1 MEWGAQE
8 GASVDGLLEYLD
20 SNGDC
25 GLMRLNE
32 QPDTAGATPKE
43 DPEAINLAVFDDEL
57 SKISTVGMKR
67 RKYHETCVEDG
78 AESPPGQL
86 DKLDALPARVGRMS
100 SQERR
105 DRNRMHAKASRL
117 RKKAHTDLSAE
128 IIATDDQIIDIT
140 TKMLDLPGS
149 SRRTSVAGSK
159 RGGGAERS
167 LLQEL
172 LQQRAALKSRC
183 RALLC

>member
-1 MEWGAQE
+1 MEF
-8 GASVDGLLEYLD
+8 GASVDGLMEYLD
-20 SNGDC
+20 ANGDC
-25 GLMRLNE
+25 GLLRLNDPPVAE
-32 QPDTAGATPKE
+32 VTTPS
-43 DPEAINLAVFDDEL
+43 DSPGDIDLAVFDDEL
-57 SKISTVGMKR
+57 AKISTIGMKR
-67 RKYHETCVEDG
+67 RKYHEKSDEDSTRSL
-78 AESPPGQL
+78 SPS
-86 DKLDALPARVGRMS
+86 DMKLEDRPAGIGRMS

-128 IIATDDQIIDIT
+128 IISTDDQIIDIS
-140 TKMLDLPGS
+140 TKLLDVQNTG
-149 SRRTSVAGSK
+149 RRGASAAPKRAG
-159 RGGGAERS
+159 ATERS